1 MGVAM
6 NIGLED
12 NERNVYLRDIEYF
25 SELFDKDSSSMLFM
39 PMAYA
44 YLKLGKY
51 DEVIS
56 TCEKGLEQHSD
67 YIPATCLL
75 AEAFIGKGMLEEAKA
90 LLVGTVEVSPYNYR
104 AKKLLGDILKDEGD
118 MEEAL
123 AYYRAAQKLNPEN
136 EQLNTILT
144 EIEETFK
151 NLSLE
156 GEGGDVINDELDD
169 QLDKA
174 MDGILDNIKDKNSE
188 TERVDDEVSELQGS
202 ILYDKQVV
210 PDKEKNLFKQSE
222 AVENEIVSDR
232 LSDNISF
239 QDILLDNG
247 KGMRNRFKKKTK
259 EKLIV
264 SDNNKVAEVLTQWLQ
279 KIDSMKNN

>member
-1 MGVAM
+1 M

-56 TCEKGLEQHSD
+56 TCEKGLEHHSD

-136 EQLNTILT
+136 EQLNTNLT

-188 TERVDDEVSELQGS
+188 TERVDDEVLELQGPL
-202 ILYDKQVV
+202 LYDKQVV

-222 AVENEIVSDR
+222 TVENEIVLDK

-247 KGMRNRFKKKTK
+247 KGMRNRFKKKDR